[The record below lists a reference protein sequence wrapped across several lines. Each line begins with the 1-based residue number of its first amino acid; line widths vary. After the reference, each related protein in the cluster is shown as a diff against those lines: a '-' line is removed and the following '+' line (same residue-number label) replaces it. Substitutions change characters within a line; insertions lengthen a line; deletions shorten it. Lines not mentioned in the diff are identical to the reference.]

1 MSAKPH
7 ANVWT
12 DPLTPLVM
20 LKRTAAVFPKREAVV
35 HGKLRWSYADLAHE
49 VGRMAGALRRA
60 GVGRHDRVA
69 VLAPNTPAHLVAHF
83 AMPLLGAPLV
93 SINTRL
99 APPEIA
105 YILDHC
111 GAKVLLVDPE
121 LAPPLDAVL
130 RERKAL

>member
-20 LKRTAAVFPKREAVV
+20 LTPSPPVFPTREAVV
-35 HGKLRWSYADLAHE
+35 HGKLRWTYADLAHE
-49 VGRMAGALRRA
+49 VGRMAGALGRA
-60 GVGRHDRVA
+60 GGGQGDRVA

-105 YILDHC
+105 GH
-111 GAKVLLVDPE
+111 V
-121 LAPPLDAVL
+121 
-130 RERKAL
+130 

>member
-20 LKRTAAVFPKREAVV
+20 LKRTAQVFPKREAVV
-35 HGKLRWSYADLAHE
+35 HGKLRWSYEELARQ
-49 VGRMAGALRRA
+49 VGHMAGALRRA
-60 GVGRHDRVA
+60 GVGPGDRVA
-69 VLAPNTPAHLVAHF
+69 ILAPNTPAHLVAHF

-99 APPEIA
+99 AAADNAQPT
-105 YILDHC
+105 
-111 GAKVLLVDPE
+111 LLE
-121 LAPPLDAVL
+121 LERRFAPPAPPN
-130 RERKAL
+130 R